1 MSKQFVEDFLSA
13 ATLVTE
19 EITYTGD
26 EGGNLQI
33 QQNNSFII
41 MTPKQCLDLRELLSA
56 HLDML
61 NMTRSKQ

>member
-13 ATLVTE
+13 TTLVTE

-26 EGGNLQI
+26 EDGNLQI

-41 MTPKQCLDLRELLSA
+41 MTPKQCLDLKELLSS
-56 HLDML
+56 HLDVL
-61 NMTRSKQ
+61 NMKRNEL

>member
-26 EGGNLQI
+26 EDGNLQI

-41 MTPKQCLDLRELLSA
+41 MTPKQCLDLKELLSS
-56 HLDML
+56 HLDVL
-61 NMTRSKQ
+61 NMKRNEL

>member
-26 EGGNLQI
+26 EDGNMQI
-33 QQNNSFII
+33 IQNNSFIV

-56 HLDML
+56 HLDVL
-61 NMTRSKQ
+61 NMQRGKL